1 MNEPKRRGRPPKA
14 KLLQP
19 SEPNAK
25 VEGADAPK
33 CPECGWVV
41 GHYDD
46 CPVGMGVDHPT
57 YVDVDGVVHQS
68 STMLGI
74 KREIE
79 AALLDGLHQQA
90 QAYAL
95 RVWNGQNRDL
105 PRSERL
111 DRVRRALEGQN
122 LPFEGV
128 VL

>member
-46 CPVGMGVDHPT
+46 CPVGMGV
-57 YVDVDGVVHQS
+57 GVKLANFAEAKGGVPVAEVHFKGDPS
-68 STMLGI
+68 
-74 KREIE
+74 K
-79 AALLDGLHQQA
+79 A
-90 QAYAL
+90 QEYAL
-95 RVWNGQNRDL
+95 RVWNGQNTDL